1 MSKTRAPGSLEEL
14 MERVTHFRVPSGPPT
29 AGQSKLAGSV
39 LVLVLLLV
47 TAMTGFYQVDAEEAG
62 VVTRMGKH
70 VRTVDP
76 GLRMKAP
83 WGIERIHRVPVQRQ
97 LKLEFGFRTDERRT
111 GQERFTPVQA
121 ESLMLT
127 GDLNAVNVEFSIQ
140 LRASDPYAYLFNVR
154 DRDIA
159 LRALAE
165 ATMREV
171 VGDRTVTEVLTVGR
185 QEIEVTTRNQL
196 NELVTLYQM
205 GITIDQVVLQDV
217 TPPGPVRASWDEVNQ
232 AQQQRDRVINEAW
245 AEYNRVIPRAL
256 GQAEEQILLARA
268 YEVERL
274 NRARGEAA
282 RFESVYEE
290 YRKAPRVT
298 RARIYNEALQG
309 ILSGV
314 NEMYIFDE
322 GTASPHSVLPLNF
335 PAPRAETTTTA
346 AGGN

>member
-1 MSKTRAPGSLEEL
+1 MHKTRKPGSVEEL
-14 MERVTHFRVPSGPPT
+14 MERITHFRVPRGRPT
-29 AGQSKLAGSV
+29 AGQSKLAGGAV
-39 LVLVLLLV
+39 LAVFLLV
-47 TAMTGFYQVDAEEAG
+47 SGMTAFYQVDAEEAG

-97 LKLEFGFRTDERRT
+97 LKIEFGFRTDDRRT
-111 GQERFTPVQA
+111 DQARFLPVQE

-185 QEIEVTTRNQL
+185 QEIEVTTRSQL
-196 NELVTLYQM
+196 NELVALYEM

-217 TPPGPVRASWDEVNQ
+217 TPPAPVRASWDEVNQ

-282 RFESVYEE
+282 RFLSVYEE

-298 RARIYNEALQG
+298 RARIYNEYIQG

-314 NEMYIFDE
+314 TEMYIFDE
-322 GTASPHSVLPLNF
+322 GTPSPHSVLPLNF
-335 PAPRAETTTTA
+335 PAPRAATA
-346 AGGN
+346 SAASGGN